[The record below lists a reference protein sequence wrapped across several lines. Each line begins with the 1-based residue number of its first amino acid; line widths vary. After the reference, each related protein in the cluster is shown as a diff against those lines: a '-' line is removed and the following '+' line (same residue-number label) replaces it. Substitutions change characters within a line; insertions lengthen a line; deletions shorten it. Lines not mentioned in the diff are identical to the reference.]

1 MSNHTSERHRLGRCV
16 DRYGPPSSQDRTAT
30 AVTETIVM
38 PWPMDGLGGQQ
49 HTVPRNAPLNC
60 EVTA

>member
-1 MSNHTSERHRLGRCV
+1 MSNHTSERHRLGGRV
-16 DRYGPPSSQDRTAT
+16 DRYGPPSSQDRAAT

-38 PWPMDGLGGQQ
+38 PWPMDGHPGQ
-49 HTVPRNAPLNC
+49 HTVPANAPRDC